1 MGTGEFTAGGN
12 PGRDEH
18 PIQGGLE
25 ILLVALCYRNRY
37 QLWPDR
43 PLCSHYRLDVM
54 FFDLIFSD
62 SGWL

>member
-12 PGRDEH
+12 PARDAH

-25 ILLVALCYRNRY
+25 ILLVASCHRNQY
-37 QLWPDR
+37 KLWPDR
-43 PLCSHYRLDVM
+43 PLCSLYRLDVM